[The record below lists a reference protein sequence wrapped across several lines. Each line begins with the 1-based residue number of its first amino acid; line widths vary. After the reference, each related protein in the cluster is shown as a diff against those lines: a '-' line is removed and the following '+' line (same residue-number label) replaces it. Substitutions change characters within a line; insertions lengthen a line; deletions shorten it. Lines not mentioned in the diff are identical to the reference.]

1 MKDYKLDFQ
10 SELPVEFANEF
21 KVELPAK
28 TRTVFT
34 INHDMVLQE
43 FEDDTVICVTRDDE
57 FLISTQIENS
67 TRQFQ
72 LEARKWLF
80 LLRNN
85 FPFSCL

>member
-34 INHDMVLQE
+34 VNHDMVLQE

-57 FLISTQIENS
+57 FLNIYSNRKFNQTIPVRSKKVVISFE
-67 TRQFQ
+67 
-72 LEARKWLF
+72 E
-80 LLRNN
+80 
-85 FPFSCL
+85 